1 LSEIDRELEL
11 LKKMLSNDDIEE
23 IWINGPGLP
32 VFIWHR
38 KRGMINTG
46 YKLSRD
52 TIITF
57 AKSVASMSGRPLSEE
72 APLLDASLRTGD
84 RVAIALP
91 PVSPRGPSITIRKF
105 RRKLYS
111 IVELIE
117 NGTIN
122 DLVGGFLWV
131 AVEGLRVRPLN
142 TLIIG
147 GTASGKTTLLNAIC
161 TFIPSNERVI
171 TIEDTRELNLSFIP
185 NWEPL
190 EAKPSYTGERGVTM
204 DDLLRHA
211 LRKRPNRV
219 IVGEVRGSEA
229 TTLLQAMNIG
239 HLGSM
244 GTLHANSAKDAIT
257 RLTSPPM
264 SAPFEMIGVLDLIV
278 CLRVWFTRGGTIIR
292 RVSEIY
298 AVGGLGEKKPTM
310 DPIFKYDFTS
320 DKIVM
325 EAYPYLAYE
334 KIGEVLLISPK
345 EIEKEVERRA
355 SILRNMVKSGIRSV
369 VDTRRIFERYYEEN
383 I

>member
-1 LSEIDRELEL
+1 MSRADRELEL
-11 LKKMLSNDDIEE
+11 LKKMLSSDDLEE

-32 VFIWHR
+32 VFVWHR
-38 KRGMINTG
+38 SKGMVNTG
-46 YKLSRD
+46 YSFSRE
-52 TIITF
+52 TIVAF
-57 AKSVASMSGRPLSEE
+57 AKSIASMSGRPLSEDS
-72 APLLDASLRTGD
+72 PLLDAALSTGD

-105 RRKLYS
+105 RRRLYS

-147 GTASGKTTLLNAIC
+147 GTASGKTTLLNAMC

-190 EAKPSYTGERGVTM
+190 EAKPGYAGGKGVTM
-204 DDLLRHA
+204 DDLLKHA

-244 GTLHANSAKDAIT
+244 GTLHANSARDAIT

-264 SAPFEMIGVLDLIV
+264 SVPPEMIGVLDLIV
-278 CLRVWFTRGGTIIR
+278 CLRVWYARGGTIIR

-298 AVGGLGEKKPTM
+298 VVGGLGEKKPTM
-310 DPIFKYDFTS
+310 DPVFKYDITS
-320 DKIVM
+320 DKIMM

-334 KIGEVLLISPK
+334 KISEVLLTSPK
-345 EIEKEVERRA
+345 EIEKEVEKRA
-355 SILRNMVKSGIRSV
+355 SILRSMVKNGIKELSE
-369 VDTRRIFERYYEEN
+369 TRRVFEKYYEGS